1 MLQPIIQTKRAI
13 FNDDEKDCRMSES
26 VQRGTTRWAY
36 LIGYAEAS
44 GCNKAEGETIIS
56 SVD

>member
-13 FNDDEKDCRMSES
+13 FNDDEKDRRMSES
-26 VQRGTTRWAY
+26 VQRGTTRRAY

-44 GCNKAEGETIIS
+44 DCDTAEGETIIP